1 MTHPPLQRIDGSALR
16 FHLAGAIEQ
25 PRSIL
30 LLLHGS
36 GSDAAN
42 LLPLADRLAPLLPGT
57 LFVLPNAPQ
66 SYADVLSPEEIAA
79 TIAQRPDIDWERSRT
94 WVGAVAESGAE
105 AGARRQALLDSLRP
119 PVRALSRLADL
130 LLTQHGLSDASLAV
144 YGFSQGG
151 MIAAYVGIQRSEPC
165 AGIICHS
172 GQFYGAPEAH
182 SRPRTL
188 VMVGSQELDPALLMA
203 HVHPLTLQA
212 LRKLDIPVEEVV
224 IDGLKHGI
232 NREVL
237 ERCSAFL
244 SEGFAPSGTA
254 QTG

>member
-1 MTHPPLQRIDGSALR
+1 MTHPPLHRIDGSALR
-16 FHLAGAIEQ
+16 FHLAGATEQ

-42 LLPLADRLAPLLPGT
+42 LLPLTERLALLLPGT

-66 SYADVLSPEEIAA
+66 SYVDVLSREEIAA
-79 TIAQRPDIDWERSRT
+79 TVAQRPDIDWERSRT
-94 WVGAVAESGAE
+94 WVGAVSESSAE
-105 AGARRQALLDSLRP
+105 AGGRGQALLDSLRP
-119 PVRALSRLADL
+119 PVRALSRFADL
-130 LLTQHGLSDASLAV
+130 LLAQHGLSDASLAV

-151 MIAAYVGIQRSEPC
+151 MIAAYFGIQRPQPC

-172 GQFYGAPEAH
+172 GQFYGAHEVH

-188 VMVGSQELDPALLMA
+188 VMVGSQELDPALIMC

-212 LRKLDIPVEEVV
+212 LRRLDIPVEEIV
-224 IDGLKHGI
+224 IDGLNHGI

-237 ERCSAFL
+237 DRCSAFL
-244 SEGFAPSGTA
+244 SGAFASSDTARSG
-254 QTG
+254 